1 MVTGPD
7 NKRNGDIYNMNG
19 TFFLEDLLLS
29 LKYEMIGFLI
39 PIVSRS
45 ASLREENFLPVSPFL
60 CKWFT
65 ILSSTPIWRKKVI
78 ISSVLKDDKFPS
90 FGIVISFSG
99 INLETAENKDM
110 HVFITTG
117 MLVYQTMNTDLNQN
131 SSRCVGNFQYLMK
144 GVKIFLYG
152 KFEWIRAHI
161 LHYCVDIAIINNLS
175 ENFPI
180 HHTLTFILKVHAK
193 TSDAYEKK
201 QRTKGVKTFYI
212 TRSRGSLGFGHRD
225 QHIFLLFSINDKQQN
240 EFTFN
245 FYTYNSIQFMYH
257 HPD

>member
-1 MVTGPD
+1 MVTVPD
-7 NKRNGDIYNMNG
+7 NKRNRYIYNMNG

-99 INLETAENKDM
+99 INLETAGNKDM

-117 MLVYQTMNTDLNQN
+117 MLVYETMNTDLNQN
-131 SSRCVGNFQYLMK
+131 SSRCFGISIFDERCKLFLPYKGNLNGFVPIFYTTVLTLQSSIIYL
-144 GVKIFLYG
+144 
-152 KFEWIRAHI
+152 
-161 LHYCVDIAIINNLS
+161 
-175 ENFPI
+175 
-180 HHTLTFILKVHAK
+180 
-193 TSDAYEKK
+193 
-201 QRTKGVKTFYI
+201 KTFPYI
-212 TRSRGSLGFGHRD
+212 TLS
-225 QHIFLLFSINDKQQN
+225 LLF
-240 EFTFN
+240 
-245 FYTYNSIQFMYH
+245 
-257 HPD
+257 

>member
-1 MVTGPD
+1 MYIFFKKRHRPPVFKQTEGQYIFILYPYISQWLEIIISCLSLIIECFALLCKALVTGPD

-99 INLETAENKDM
+99 INLETAEN
-110 HVFITTG
+110 
-117 MLVYQTMNTDLNQN
+117 
-131 SSRCVGNFQYLMK
+131 
-144 GVKIFLYG
+144 
-152 KFEWIRAHI
+152 
-161 LHYCVDIAIINNLS
+161 
-175 ENFPI
+175 
-180 HHTLTFILKVHAK
+180 
-193 TSDAYEKK
+193 
-201 QRTKGVKTFYI
+201 
-212 TRSRGSLGFGHRD
+212 
-225 QHIFLLFSINDKQQN
+225 
-240 EFTFN
+240 
-245 FYTYNSIQFMYH
+245 
-257 HPD
+257 

>member
-144 GVKIFLYG
+144 GVKKIYMVNLNGFVLIFYTTVLT
-152 KFEWIRAHI
+152 
-161 LHYCVDIAIINNLS
+161 LQSSIIYL
-175 ENFPI
+175 
-180 HHTLTFILKVHAK
+180 
-193 TSDAYEKK
+193 
-201 QRTKGVKTFYI
+201 KTFPYI
-212 TRSRGSLGFGHRD
+212 TLSLSF
-225 QHIFLLFSINDKQQN
+225 
-240 EFTFN
+240 
-245 FYTYNSIQFMYH
+245 
-257 HPD
+257 

>member
-1 MVTGPD
+1 M
-7 NKRNGDIYNMNG
+7 
-19 TFFLEDLLLS
+19 
-29 LKYEMIGFLI
+29 
-39 PIVSRS
+39 
-45 ASLREENFLPVSPFL
+45 
-60 CKWFT
+60 
-65 ILSSTPIWRKKVI
+65 
-78 ISSVLKDDKFPS
+78 LKDDKFPS

-161 LHYCVDIAIINNLS
+161 LHYCVDIAMINNLS

-180 HHTLTFILKVHAK
+180 HQHSHFYFKSACQNIRRLR
-193 TSDAYEKK
+193 KK
-201 QRTKGVKTFYI
+201 SKGQK
-212 TRSRGSLGFGHRD
+212 G
-225 QHIFLLFSINDKQQN
+225 
-240 EFTFN
+240 
-245 FYTYNSIQFMYH
+245 
-257 HPD
+257 

>member
-110 HVFITTG
+110 HVFITTD

-201 QRTKGVKTFYI
+201 AKDK
-212 TRSRGSLGFGHRD
+212 RGKNILHYKFRFWS
-225 QHIFLLFSINDKQQN
+225 
-240 EFTFN
+240 
-245 FYTYNSIQFMYH
+245 
-257 HPD
+257 

>member
-1 MVTGPD
+1 MVTVPD
-7 NKRNGDIYNMNG
+7 NKRNRYIHNMKG

-99 INLETAENKDM
+99 INLETAGNKDM

-117 MLVYQTMNTDLNQN
+117 MLVYETMNTDLNQN
-131 SSRCVGNFQYLMK
+131 SSRVLEFQYLMK
-144 GVKIFLYG
+144 GVNYFYL
-152 KFEWIRAHI
+152 IREI
-161 LHYCVDIAIINNLS
+161 WMDSCPY
-175 ENFPI
+175 F
-180 HHTLTFILKVHAK
+180 TLLCWHCNH
-193 TSDAYEKK
+193 
-201 QRTKGVKTFYI
+201 Q
-212 TRSRGSLGFGHRD
+212 
-225 QHIFLLFSINDKQQN
+225 
-240 EFTFN
+240 
-245 FYTYNSIQFMYH
+245 
-257 HPD
+257 

>member
-1 MVTGPD
+1 M
-7 NKRNGDIYNMNG
+7 
-19 TFFLEDLLLS
+19 
-29 LKYEMIGFLI
+29 
-39 PIVSRS
+39 
-45 ASLREENFLPVSPFL
+45 
-60 CKWFT
+60 
-65 ILSSTPIWRKKVI
+65 
-78 ISSVLKDDKFPS
+78 LKDDKFPS

-99 INLETAENKDM
+99 INLETAGNKDM

-117 MLVYQTMNTDLNQN
+117 MLVYETMNTDLNQN

-193 TSDAYEKK
+193 TSDA
-201 QRTKGVKTFYI
+201 
-212 TRSRGSLGFGHRD
+212 
-225 QHIFLLFSINDKQQN
+225 
-240 EFTFN
+240 
-245 FYTYNSIQFMYH
+245 
-257 HPD
+257 

>member
-1 MVTGPD
+1 M
-7 NKRNGDIYNMNG
+7 
-19 TFFLEDLLLS
+19 
-29 LKYEMIGFLI
+29 
-39 PIVSRS
+39 
-45 ASLREENFLPVSPFL
+45 
-60 CKWFT
+60 
-65 ILSSTPIWRKKVI
+65 
-78 ISSVLKDDKFPS
+78 LKDDKFPS

-131 SSRCVGNFQYLMK
+131 SSRCVGISIFDERC
-144 GVKIFLYG
+144 KIFLPYIG
-152 KFEWIRAHI
+152 NLNI
-161 LHYCVDIAIINNLS
+161 LHHCVDLAIINNLS

-180 HHTLTFILKVHAK
+180 HHTLNSILKVHAK
-193 TSDAYEKK
+193 TSDAYEKR

-212 TRSRGSLGFGHRD
+212 TRSKGSLGFGHRD
-225 QHIFLLFSINDKQQN
+225 QHIFLLFSIINKQN

-245 FYTYNSIQFMYH
+245 FYTYNSIQFLYH